1 MCKSNKCIVEFVL
14 VKIDFRVFGEI

>member
-1 MCKSNKCIVEFVL
+1 MCNSNKCIVEFVL